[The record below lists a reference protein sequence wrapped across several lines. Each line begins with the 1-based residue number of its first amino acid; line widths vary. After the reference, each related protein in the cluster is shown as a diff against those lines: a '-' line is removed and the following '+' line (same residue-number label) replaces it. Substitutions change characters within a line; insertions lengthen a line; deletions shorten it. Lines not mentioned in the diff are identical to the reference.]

1 MAGQSNR
8 KKRSRAAFTHAQ
20 VFELERRFSQQR
32 YLSGPER
39 ADLAAALKLTETQVR
54 ILLLIHYR
62 EESVLYYVNIQK
74 VVLPHIISMTRSK
87 QVLSARDTYF
97 YDNAVLHDDFILQ
110 SEENQFLHLAELK
123 CKLI

>member
-1 MAGQSNR
+1 MFFFYNYFYFLDSSSPGLPTLPPDYSTSARLSEDSGRESAGSVAGQSNR

-54 ILLLIHYR
+54 F
-62 EESVLYYVNIQK
+62 YYSFINVRK
-74 VVLPHIISMTRSK
+74 VFFTS
-87 QVLSARDTYF
+87 
-97 YDNAVLHDDFILQ
+97 
-110 SEENQFLHLAELK
+110 
-123 CKLI
+123 